1 MRIKTG
7 DRIFFLGIGGIG
19 MSALARYVK
28 NQGALVS
35 GYDRRASEITDELLA
50 EGIPVIFEDKPEL
63 LADQLDLVV
72 FTPAIPAD
80 SQLLTK
86 VKKLG
91 IRLLKRSQLLGALSE
106 SEFTIA
112 IAGTHGKTSIT
123 ALTAWLLHQAGIK
136 VTAFIGGIAK
146 NFNSNLVLSNSP
158 NVLIVEADE
167 FDRSFLYLRADMA
180 VISAIEAD
188 HLDIYGDASL
198 LQDAFQEFADRIPEN
213 GFLVI
218 QEDQKL
224 DCAAHLVRYG
234 FSEESVVR
242 AQNVEVM
249 PEGQQFELVFPD
261 DTKISAMLP
270 LAGKHNLNNALAAV
284 SLAWINLVTPEMIV
298 AGLASFKG
306 IKRRFDVRV
315 NQKYF
320 YVDDYAHHPTE
331 INACLQAVRSLFPKK
346 KITAIFQPHL
356 YSRTRDFM
364 LDFARSLEA
373 VDELILL
380 DIYPARELPIAEV
393 SSEKLLHLINLA
405 NKQLIKKEQLLEWI
419 DQKRPEVLVTM
430 GAGDID
436 RFVKPL
442 EKMIAQW

>member
-1 MRIKTG
+1 MKIKTG

-19 MSALARYVK
+19 MSALARYAK

-35 GYDRRASEITDELLA
+35 GYDRTASEITDELLA

-198 LQDAFQEFADRIPEN
+198 L
-213 GFLVI
+213 
-218 QEDQKL
+218 K
-224 DCAAHLVRYG
+224 
-234 FSEESVVR
+234 S
-242 AQNVEVM
+242 
-249 PEGQQFELVFPD
+249 
-261 DTKISAMLP
+261 
-270 LAGKHNLNNALAAV
+270 
-284 SLAWINLVTPEMIV
+284 
-298 AGLASFKG
+298 
-306 IKRRFDVRV
+306 
-315 NQKYF
+315 
-320 YVDDYAHHPTE
+320 
-331 INACLQAVRSLFPKK
+331 
-346 KITAIFQPHL
+346 
-356 YSRTRDFM
+356 
-364 LDFARSLEA
+364 
-373 VDELILL
+373 
-380 DIYPARELPIAEV
+380 
-393 SSEKLLHLINLA
+393 
-405 NKQLIKKEQLLEWI
+405 
-419 DQKRPEVLVTM
+419 
-430 GAGDID
+430 
-436 RFVKPL
+436 
-442 EKMIAQW
+442 